1 MEAEVAV
8 EEETGR
14 VSGGGVIV
22 ARCDLWCDKG
32 LGFSL
37 HTRHKTRHTK
47 PPFCVRGVLVW
58 LPSASQVLQTRRGQ
72 GEKDTSGAV

>member
-1 MEAEVAV
+1 MEVEAEVAV
-8 EEETGR
+8 EVEAGR

-37 HTRHKTRHTK
+37 HTRG
-47 PPFCVRGVLVW
+47 FCMRGVLVW